1 MRLYVMRRQRL
12 RRVIGDAGDEEDVGG
27 YVWNY
32 VLLDN
37 KWYLQDTT
45 WDGQNYSAK
54 DKKRG
59 SNREW
64 LLIPQNSSINRQ
76 KRKLMIK

>member
-1 MRLYVMRRQRL
+1 MDEAGIMNLYV
-12 RRVIGDAGDEEDVGG
+12 VGDAGDEEDVGG
-27 YVWNY
+27 HVWNY

>member
-27 YVWNY
+27 YIWNY

-54 DKKRG
+54 DKKEG
-59 SNREW
+59 IQPEVV
-64 LLIPQNSSINRQ
+64 PCGKRQ
-76 KRKLMIK
+76 GLN